1 MPPMNE
7 KKAALSAQ
15 LSEKLPEILIEAAS
29 VVFALLLA
37 LALNQWNER
46 RELRERGETVRAAI
60 RAELAENRIEIDA
73 ARPALADIRK
83 HLRAVLDGS
92 EVAEHEL
99 TVNLGVS
106 LLSAAAWHASLATQ
120 ASETIDFKW
129 MTTVAK
135 IYELQDNYLHVQAAT
150 VDQLTSIPAGG
161 DKDAKVIA
169 ASLIARIDGL
179 AQLADGLAKAYDG
192 ELGAAPAH

>member
-1 MPPMNE
+1 MSGS
-7 KKAALSAQ
+7 KSAFSAR
-15 LSEKLPEILIEAAS
+15 LAEKLPEILIEAAS
-29 VVFALLLA
+29 VVFALVLA

-46 RELRERGETVRAAI
+46 RELRERGDAVRAAI
-60 RAELAENRIEIDA
+60 RAELGENRAEIEST
-73 ARPALADIRK
+73 RGNLAEIQKR
-83 HLRAVLDGS
+83 LRDVLDGK
-92 EVAEHEL
+92 ETATHEL
-99 TVNLGVS
+99 TVDLGVS

-135 IYELQDNYLHVQAAT
+135 IYELQDNYLHVQAAA

-161 DKDAKVIA
+161 DKDAKAIA

-179 AQLADGLAKAYDG
+179 SQLADGLSKAYDG
-192 ELGAAPAH
+192 ELGPAPAH

>member
-1 MPPMNE
+1 MSGS
-7 KKAALSAQ
+7 KSAFSAR
-15 LSEKLPEILIEAAS
+15 LAEKLPEILIEAAS

-46 RELRERGETVRAAI
+46 RELRERGDAVRTAI
-60 RAELAENRIEIDA
+60 RAELGENRAEIEST
-73 ARPALADIRK
+73 RGNLAEIQKR
-83 HLRAVLDGS
+83 LRDVLDGK
-92 EVAEHEL
+92 ETATHEL

-135 IYELQDNYLHVQAAT
+135 IYELQDNYLHVQAAA

-161 DKDAKVIA
+161 DKDAKAIA

-179 AQLADGLAKAYDG
+179 SQLADGLSKAYDG
-192 ELGAAPAH
+192 ELGPVPAH

>member
-1 MPPMNE
+1 MNAS
-7 KKAALSAQ
+7 KIAFSAR
-15 LSEKLPEILIEAAS
+15 LAEKLPEILIEAAS

-46 RELRERGETVRAAI
+46 RELRERGDIVRAAI
-60 RAELAENRIEIDA
+60 RAELAENRSEIVT
-73 ARPALADIRK
+73 ARPNLVEIQK
-83 HLRAVLDGS
+83 HLRDVIEGRETA
-92 EVAEHEL
+92 AHEL

-106 LLSAAAWHASLATQ
+106 LLSAAAWHAALATQ

-129 MTTVAK
+129 MTSVAK
-135 IYELQDNYLHVQAAT
+135 VYELQENYLHVQAAA

-161 DKDAKVIA
+161 DKDAKAIA

-179 AQLADGLAKAYDG
+179 AQLADGLAKAYDE
-192 ELGAAPAH
+192 ELGPTPAH

>member
-1 MPPMNE
+1 MTE
-7 KKAALSAQ
+7 TKVALSAR

-46 RELRERGETVRAAI
+46 RELHERGETVRAAI

-73 ARPALADIRK
+73 ARPALAEIRK
-83 HLRAVLDGS
+83 RLRAVIDGS

-99 TVNLGVS
+99 TVDLGVS

-120 ASETIDFKW
+120 ATGTIDFKW
-129 MTTVAK
+129 ITTVAK
-135 IYELQDNYLHVQAAT
+135 IYELQENYLHVQSTA

-161 DKDAKVIA
+161 DKDAKAIA

-179 AQLADGLAKAYDG
+179 AQLADGLAKAYDD
-192 ELGAAPAH
+192 ELGPMTPAH

>member
-1 MPPMNE
+1 MSGS
-7 KKAALSAQ
+7 KSAFSTR
-15 LSEKLPEILIEAAS
+15 LAEKLPEILIEAAS
-29 VVFALLLA
+29 VVFALVLA
-37 LALNQWNER
+37 LALNQWHER
-46 RELRERGETVRAAI
+46 RELRERGDTVRAAI
-60 RAELAENRIEIDA
+60 RAELAENRAEIEST
-73 ARPALADIRK
+73 RGNLAEIQK
-83 HLRAVLDGS
+83 HLRDVLDGKQT
-92 EVAEHEL
+92 ATHEL

-135 IYELQDNYLHVQAAT
+135 IYELQDNYLHVQAAA

-161 DKDAKVIA
+161 DKDAKAIA

-179 AQLADGLAKAYDG
+179 SQLADGLSKAYDG
-192 ELGAAPAH
+192 ELGPAPAH

>member
-1 MPPMNE
+1 MSGS
-7 KKAALSAQ
+7 KSAFSTR
-15 LSEKLPEILIEAAS
+15 LAEKLPEILIEAAS
-29 VVFALLLA
+29 VVFALVLA
-37 LALNQWNER
+37 LALNQWHER
-46 RELRERGETVRAAI
+46 RELRERGDTVRAAI
-60 RAELAENRIEIDA
+60 RAELAENRAEIEST
-73 ARPALADIRK
+73 RGNLAEIQK
-83 HLRAVLDGS
+83 HLRDVLEGKQT
-92 EVAEHEL
+92 ATHEL

-135 IYELQDNYLHVQAAT
+135 IYELQDNYLHVQAAA

-161 DKDAKVIA
+161 DKDAKAIA

-179 AQLADGLAKAYDG
+179 SQLADGLSKAYDG
-192 ELGAAPAH
+192 ELGPAPAH

>member
-1 MPPMNE
+1 MSGS
-7 KKAALSAQ
+7 KSAFSAR
-15 LSEKLPEILIEAAS
+15 LAEKLPEILIEAAS
-29 VVFALLLA
+29 VVFALVLA

-46 RELRERGETVRAAI
+46 RELRERGDAVRAAI
-60 RAELAENRIEIDA
+60 RAELGENRAEIEST
-73 ARPALADIRK
+73 RGNLAEIQKR
-83 HLRAVLDGS
+83 LRDVLDGK
-92 EVAEHEL
+92 ETATHEL

-135 IYELQDNYLHVQAAT
+135 IYELQDNYLHVQAAA

-161 DKDAKVIA
+161 DKDAKAIA

-179 AQLADGLAKAYDG
+179 SQLADGLSKAYDG
-192 ELGAAPAH
+192 ELGPAPAH

>member
-1 MPPMNE
+1 MSGS
-7 KKAALSAQ
+7 KSAFSAR
-15 LSEKLPEILIEAAS
+15 LAEKLPEILIEAAS
-29 VVFALLLA
+29 VVFALVLA

-46 RELRERGETVRAAI
+46 RELRERGDAVRAAI
-60 RAELAENRIEIDA
+60 RAELAENRAEIEST
-73 ARPALADIRK
+73 RGNLAEIQKR
-83 HLRAVLDGS
+83 LRDVLDGK
-92 EVAEHEL
+92 ETATREL

-135 IYELQDNYLHVQAAT
+135 IYELQDNYLHVQAAA

-161 DKDAKVIA
+161 DKDAKAIA

-179 AQLADGLAKAYDG
+179 SQLADGLSKAYDG
-192 ELGAAPAH
+192 ELGPAPAH

>member
-1 MPPMNE
+1 MRPMTE
-7 KKAALSAQ
+7 SKGALSAR
-15 LSEKLPEILIEAAS
+15 LAEKLPEILIEAAS

-46 RELRERGETVRAAI
+46 HELRERGEAVRAAI
-60 RAELAENRIEIDA
+60 RAELAENRSEIA
-73 ARPALADIRK
+73 STRPNLLEIQK
-83 HLRAVLDGS
+83 HLRDVIDGK
-92 EVAEHEL
+92 ETAEHEL

-106 LLSAAAWHASLATQ
+106 LLSAAAWHAALATQ

-135 IYELQDNYLHVQAAT
+135 IYELQDNYLHVQSAA

-161 DKDAKVIA
+161 DSGAKAIA

-179 AQLADGLAKAYDG
+179 AQLADGLAKAYDD
-192 ELGAAPAH
+192 ELGPAPAH

>member
-1 MPPMNE
+1 MRPMTE
-7 KKAALSAQ
+7 PKVALSTR

-46 RELRERGETVRAAI
+46 RELHERGETVRAAI

-73 ARPALADIRK
+73 ARPALAGIRK
-83 HLRAVLDGS
+83 RLRAVIDGS
-92 EVAEHEL
+92 VVAEHEL
-99 TVNLGVS
+99 TVDLGVS

-120 ASETIDFKW
+120 ASETIDFRW

-135 IYELQDNYLHVQAAT
+135 IYELQENYLHVQSAA

-161 DKDAKVIA
+161 DKDAKAIA

-179 AQLADGLAKAYDG
+179 AQLADGLAKAYDD
-192 ELGAAPAH
+192 ELGPAPAH